1 MDGGSSPPSRLKV
14 VIQTRRSTRRS
25 LSTSDLH
32 PLNYP
37 GLPALPPS
45 SHATVDRRSLPL
57 RPDVAGLYPRRL
69 PDGPRPPLEHRSH
82 HERRPA
88 CFQTLRRSNFLY
100 HQRSHLR
107 CISPRFLGPDF
118 LLYRPDPAG
127 NRISHVDPVRHS
139 ICCLYLWHHSS
150 PSQYCVG

>member
-14 VIQTRRSTRRS
+14 VIQTRRSTRRT

-88 CFQTLRRSNFLY
+88 CLQALRLGEFVCRQPPPLRRV
-100 HQRSHLR
+100 
-107 CISPRFLGPDF
+107 SPSFLGSDF
-118 LLYRPDPAG
+118 R
-127 NRISHVDPVRHS
+127 
-139 ICCLYLWHHSS
+139 
-150 PSQYCVG
+150 